1 MYRTGIGSWS
11 EHVPEVWRFVY
22 GATAGGS
29 TCEDQ
34 TDIVCDVMGIP
45 NFTAED
51 GTRTVRILTV
61 ADLHQRES
69 LYTEL
74 QHSVRTHRPDA
85 LILCG
90 DFLHAMKPESGMLS
104 VSQCAQ
110 AIARL
115 EVPQIV
121 AVRGNHEH
129 LQFADFTE
137 AMAASTASFTT
148 LHGEAA
154 QVGCMTLL
162 GFECVLGNDAAF
174 TLWKEPLPPEPGA
187 WVPTLLRKLGTAG
200 RCLWVAHEPPACT
213 PLTATTGP
221 LSGNPEW
228 TELIERFSPRLVV
241 SGHDHDTPT
250 KRRQWHCR
258 IGDTVVI
265 NVGQTSWKHLHY
277 SVVDAEFGSATS
289 PLPSRITIRAFPWQ
303 EELVIGPAG
312 SPVCQALLPG
322 SNR

>member
-1 MYRTGIGSWS
+1 ML
-11 EHVPEVWRFVY
+11 
-22 GATAGGS
+22 
-29 TCEDQ
+29 CL
-34 TDIVCDVMGIP
+34 VMGIP
-45 NFTAED
+45 DLTAEH
-51 GTRTVRILTV
+51 GARTVRILTV

-115 EVPQIV
+115 EVPQIL

-129 LQFADFTE
+129 LQFADFAE
-137 AMAASTASFTT
+137 AMASSFASFTT

-228 TELIERFSPRLVV
+228 TELIERFSPRVV
-241 SGHDHDTPT
+241 VCGHDHDTPI
-250 KRRQWHCR
+250 RRKQWHCR
-258 IGDTVVI
+258 VGDSFVL
-265 NVGQTSWKHLHY
+265 NFGQTNGERLHY
-277 SVVDAEFGSATS
+277 GVVDAEFSSSITA
-289 PLPSRITIRAFPWQ
+289 LPSRITIRAFPWEQ
-303 EELVIGPAG
+303 ELVIGPAG
-312 SPVCQALLPG
+312 APLRPAPFPESD
-322 SNR
+322 R